1 MKLSSFLQKCKLCQN
16 PQTSTVLLWIQKQ
29 DLHYFPR
36 PRRPFN
42 FLYAFKQA
50 TKTEKKLRIKKIEQE
65 ISATITATVFSCN
78 QNTQP
83 EEFKTAISLSTTF
96 WALKP

>member
-1 MKLSSFLQKCKLCQN
+1 MSSAKIPKLEQFYCEFNSKTCITFQDQDGHLIFCMLLNKW
-16 PQTSTVLLWIQKQ
+16 QTL
-29 DLHYFPR
+29 
-36 PRRPFN
+36 
-42 FLYAFKQA
+42 
-50 TKTEKKLRIKKIEQE
+50 EKKLRIKKVEQD
-65 ISATITATVFSCN
+65 ISATITATVLSCN